1 MLERLLDARL
11 WGQRANVGLEPDPA
25 ISCPVSLSRSPPLMP
40 PVPSKP
46 RVCRVLVRTTVYIH
60 GRPARDPSEG
70 AVTAQRESGHGED
83 PSEGGGSS
91 PPSGLHPGTPGP
103 QASCPS
109 TPRLRD
115 PTSLMALDTPCTV
128 TTATSES
135 QPRFSPHVYTSIWVS
150 KASGA

>member
-1 MLERLLDARL
+1 MLGRLLDARL
-11 WGQRANVGLEPDPA
+11 WGQRANVGLDPA
-25 ISCPVSLSRSPPLMP
+25 MSCPMTLSGSSPLMQ
-40 PVPSKP
+40 P
-46 RVCRVLVRTTVYIH
+46 RICRVLVRTTVYTH

-70 AVTAQRESGHGED
+70 AVTAQRESGPGED

-91 PPSGLHPGTPGP
+91 PPPGLQPGTPGP

-115 PTSLMALDTPCTV
+115 PTSLMALDTICTG
-128 TTATSES
+128 TTATSAS
-135 QPRFSPHVYTSIWVS
+135 QPRLSPHVYTSIWVS